1 MIRPVWVLQELGLD
15 MEYELFPGPGAKEQ
29 ACWGT

>member
-15 MEYELFPGPGAKEQ
+15 MEYELFPHPGEKTGIEYN
-29 ACWGT
+29 